1 MRHLRFVRVRE
12 PNRPAII
19 ARSNFR
25 SCLYV
30 ERLSARSTASPE
42 IVERRI

>member
-1 MRHLRFVRVRE
+1 MRE

-19 ARSNFR
+19 ARSNFC

-30 ERLSARSTASPE
+30 ERLSAKSTAIPE
-42 IVERRI
+42 ILEGKS